1 MQKPE
6 KTRDG
11 NMDAE
16 DTDRRPTCKERHIV
30 RCGRVS
36 GPRGK
41 GGVPLMRASKAKWR
55 EWARCMV
62 DEIGKV
68 VTPTVAQWAGWCLA
82 ATVFALLL
90 MMLVTGTDFGLGRL
104 TLRVFG

>member
-1 MQKPE
+1 
-6 KTRDG
+6 
-11 NMDAE
+11 
-16 DTDRRPTCKERHIV
+16 
-30 RCGRVS
+30 
-36 GPRGK
+36 
-41 GGVPLMRASKAKWR
+41 
-55 EWARCMV
+55 MV

-90 MMLVTGTDFGLGRL
+90 MMFVTGTDLGLGRL